1 MTFIEAIKSGFR
13 NYATFRGRASRSEF
27 WFFMLF
33 CVLAMLVASVLD
45 VTLFAA
51 YVATDGG
58 GLLSLITLLVT
69 ILPSIAVSV
78 RRLHDSNHS
87 GWWYLLNFLPIIGLV
102 LIYFYCINPDEGR
115 ENRFGTR

>member
-1 MTFIEAIKSGFR
+1 MTFVEAIKSGFR

-33 CVLAMLVASVLD
+33 CLLAMLVASVLD
-45 VTLFAA
+45 VTLFDA
-51 YVATDGG
+51 YVDTDDGG
-58 GLLSLITLLVT
+58 PLRLITLLIT

-87 GWWYLLNFLPIIGLV
+87 GWWYLLSLLPIIGLV